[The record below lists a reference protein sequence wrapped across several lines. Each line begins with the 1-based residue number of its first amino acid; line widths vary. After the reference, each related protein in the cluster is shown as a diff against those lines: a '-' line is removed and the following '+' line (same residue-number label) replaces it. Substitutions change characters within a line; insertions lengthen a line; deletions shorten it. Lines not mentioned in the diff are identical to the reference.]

1 MSKAVDPAAK
11 RTMILGALAL
21 LGVAAVAVDQLVLQ
35 PEGGAT
41 SAADAASVGSQ
52 TVVVVPLGAPPGAD
66 LAELR
71 QRYRPVTLKRPFEER
86 SFKDRPKPRRRDPQ
100 PTRRAD
106 PRPTQRQP
114 EQLSL
119 RLTAFLGHG
128 EARMGLFEA
137 RGSGKAVFASKGKT
151 VAGYTVAAV
160 GTTSVTVVASAKE
173 GETPKPRE
181 LALGESIELPL
192 SARDALEPLQP
203 DGTRKKETG
212 PVTTKTK
219 LPELSDKKKMS
230 ILERLKARRRR
241 SLGKSKE
248 GK

>member
-1 MSKAVDPAAK
+1 MSKPDSSAK
-11 RTMILGALAL
+11 RTMALGAVAL

-35 PEGGAT
+35 PESGGT
-41 SAADAASVGSQ
+41 SAADAASVGSNA
-52 TVVVVPLGAPPGAD
+52 VVVVPLGAPPGAD

-71 QRYRPVTLKRPFEER
+71 KRYRPVTLKRPFEER
-86 SFKDRPKPRRRDPQ
+86 SFKDRPKPRPRDPA
-100 PTRRAD
+100 PTRRPD
-106 PRPTQRQP
+106 PRPAQP
-114 EQLSL
+114 KAEEISL

-128 EARMGLFEA
+128 EERMGLFEA

-160 GTTSVTVVASAKE
+160 GTSSVTVVASAKE
-173 GETPKPRE
+173 PEKQKETRRE
-181 LALGESIELPL
+181 LQLGESLVLPL

-203 DGTRKKETG
+203 DGTRKKESG

-219 LPELSDKKKMS
+219 LPELSEDKKMS

-241 SLGKSKE
+241 SLKKE

>member
-1 MSKAVDPAAK
+1 MSKQPQSSAK
-11 RTMILGALAL
+11 RTLVLGALAL
-21 LGVAAVAVDQLVLQ
+21 VGVSAVAVDQLVLG
-35 PEGGAT
+35 PEGAQT
-41 SAADAASVGSQ
+41 TAADAASVGSK
-52 TVVVVPLGAPPGAD
+52 TLVVVPLGAPPGAD

-86 SFKDRPKPRRRDPQ
+86 SFKERPKPRRRDPE
-100 PTRRAD
+100 PTRRPD
-106 PRPTQRQP
+106 PRPTQPKP
-114 EQLSL
+114 EELSL

-173 GETPKPRE
+173 SQAETKRE
-181 LALGESIELPL
+181 LQLGESLVLPL
-192 SARDALEPLQP
+192 SARESLEPLQP
-203 DGTRKKETG
+203 DGTRKKDTG

-219 LPELSDKKKMS
+219 LPELSEDKKMS

-241 SLGKSKE
+241 SLGKKE